1 MTDLQFEKL
10 KVIIKDWILCKK
22 SIFKRF
28 NLNMEFVDY
37 ILISSDSFYMTVENC
52 FDYIKIHMTDVGN
65 SDMLI
70 TMSTASEYE
79 IISMCERLAYEAF
92 EIHDICEWV
101 GDSK

>member
-10 KVIIKDWILCKK
+10 KGIIRDWVICKK

-28 NLNMEFVDY
+28 KLGMEFVDY
-37 ILISSDSFYMTVENC
+37 ILISSDSFYMSVANYDG
-52 FDYIKIHMTDVGN
+52 FVKIRMIDVGN
-65 SDMLI
+65 SDMVVN
-70 TMSTASEYE
+70 MSTKREYE
-79 IISMCERLAYEAF
+79 AL

>member
-10 KVIIKDWILCKK
+10 KGIIRDWAIGKK

-28 NLNMEFVDY
+28 ELGMECADY
-37 ILISSDSFYMTVENC
+37 ILISSDSFYMSVANHGSFVEIRMI
-52 FDYIKIHMTDVGN
+52 YIDC
-65 SDMLI
+65 SDMI
-70 TMSTASEYE
+70 VNMSTVREYE
-79 IISMCERLAYEAF
+79 IISMCERLVYEAL

>member
-10 KVIIKDWILCKK
+10 KGIIRDWVIGKK

-28 NLNMEFVDY
+28 KLGIEFVDY
-37 ILISSDSFYMTVENC
+37 ILIDSDSFYMSVENC

-79 IISMCERLAYEAF
+79 IISMCERLVYEAL
-92 EIHDICEWV
+92 EIHDICELV